1 MLGAAQV
8 KVQPGAVLQPGQ
20 RVTVGAGGTVR
31 ALQTR
36 TLDGMLVSESAA
48 TVGVMLKPA
57 GDGMAWVLVNP
68 Q

>member
-1 MLGAAQV
+1 M
-8 KVQPGAVLQPGQ
+8 
-20 RVTVGAGGTVR
+20 R

-36 TLDGMLVSESAA
+36 TLDGMLVSEGAA
-48 TVGVMLKPA
+48 TVGMMLKPA